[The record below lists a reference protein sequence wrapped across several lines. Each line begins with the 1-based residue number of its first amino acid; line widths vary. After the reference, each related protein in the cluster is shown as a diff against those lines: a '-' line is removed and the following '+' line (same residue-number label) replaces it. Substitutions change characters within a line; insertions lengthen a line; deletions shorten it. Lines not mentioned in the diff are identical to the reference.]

1 LDRILGIDYGDSRT
15 GIAVSDALGWT
26 AQGLETIVYKGNM
39 NILLNRI
46 GEIIKE
52 YNIKKIVIGF
62 PRNLNGTIGP
72 RAEKTEEFIKI
83 LMDKFKLNVIKWD
96 EWLSTVS
103 AHRDM
108 NDMGVKNKKKKNL
121 VDTIAAVH
129 ILQNYLDSI
138 KSCWLFSAEKGDLK
152 WAIKKKEKKAK
163 RN

>member
-1 LDRILGIDYGDSRT
+1 MDRILGIDYGDSRT

-52 YNIKKIVIGF
+52 YDIKIIVIGF

-83 LMDKFKLNVIKWD
+83 LIDKFKLNVIKWD

-129 ILQNYLDSI
+129 ILQNYLDSS
-138 KSCWLFSAEKGDLK
+138 KNC
-152 WAIKKKEKKAK
+152 
-163 RN
+163 

>member
-1 LDRILGIDYGDSRT
+1 MDRILGIDHGDSRT

-52 YNIKKIVIGF
+52 YDIKKIVIGF

-83 LMDKFKLNVIKWD
+83 LIDKFKLNVIKWD

-108 NDMGVKNKKKKNL
+108 NDMGVKNKKKKDL

-138 KSCWLFSAEKGDLK
+138 KSC
-152 WAIKKKEKKAK
+152 
-163 RN
+163 

>member
-1 LDRILGIDYGDSRT
+1 MDRILGIDYGDSRT

-52 YNIKKIVIGF
+52 YDIKKIVIGF

-83 LMDKFKLNVIKWD
+83 LIDKFKLNVIKWD
-96 EWLSTVS
+96 EWLSTIS

-108 NDMGVKNKKKKNL
+108 NDMGVKNKKKKDL

-138 KSCWLFSAEKGDLK
+138 KSC
-152 WAIKKKEKKAK
+152 
-163 RN
+163 

>member
-1 LDRILGIDYGDSRT
+1 MLVGRNIVLDRILGIDYGDSRT

-52 YNIKKIVIGF
+52 YDIKKIVIGF

-83 LMDKFKLNVIKWD
+83 LIDKFKLNVIKWD

-138 KSCWLFSAEKGDLK
+138 KNS
-152 WAIKKKEKKAK
+152 
-163 RN
+163 

>member
-1 LDRILGIDYGDSRT
+1 MLVGRNIVLDRILGIDYGDSRT

-52 YNIKKIVIGF
+52 YDIKKIVIGF

-83 LMDKFKLNVIKWD
+83 LIDKFKLNVIKWD

-108 NDMGVKNKKKKNL
+108 NDMGVKNKKKKDL

-138 KSCWLFSAEKGDLK
+138 KSC
-152 WAIKKKEKKAK
+152 
-163 RN
+163 

>member
-1 LDRILGIDYGDSRT
+1 MLVGRNIVLDRILGIDYGDSRT
-15 GIAVSDALGWT
+15 GIAVSDSLGWT
-26 AQGLETIVYKGNM
+26 AQGLETIVYKGDM
-39 NILLNRI
+39 KMLFKRI
-46 GEIIKE
+46 DEIIKE
-52 YNIKKIVIGF
+52 YDIKTIVIGF

-83 LMDKFKLNVIKWD
+83 LIDKFKLNVIKWD

-103 AHRDM
+103 AQRDM

-138 KSCWLFSAEKGDLK
+138 KNS
-152 WAIKKKEKKAK
+152 
-163 RN
+163 

>member
-1 LDRILGIDYGDSRT
+1 MDRILGIDYGDSRT

-52 YNIKKIVIGF
+52 YDIKKIVIGF

-83 LMDKFKLNVIKWD
+83 LIDKFKLNVIKWD

-138 KSCWLFSAEKGDLK
+138 KSC
-152 WAIKKKEKKAK
+152 
-163 RN
+163 

>member
-1 LDRILGIDYGDSRT
+1 MDRILGIDYGDSRT

-52 YNIKKIVIGF
+52 YDIKKIVIGF

-83 LMDKFKLNVIKWD
+83 LIDKFKLNVIKWD
-96 EWLSTVS
+96 EWLSTIS

-138 KSCWLFSAEKGDLK
+138 KSC
-152 WAIKKKEKKAK
+152 
-163 RN
+163 

>member
-1 LDRILGIDYGDSRT
+1 MDRILGIDYGDSRT

-46 GEIIKE
+46 GEIIQE
-52 YNIKKIVIGF
+52 YDIKKIVIGF

-83 LMDKFKLNVIKWD
+83 LIDKFKLNVIKWD

-138 KSCWLFSAEKGDLK
+138 KNC
-152 WAIKKKEKKAK
+152 
-163 RN
+163 